1 MAGESIRPGEIIL
14 WVLGY
19 LGVMLFYTALDVAL
33 WRKAFPKCGRAL
45 DLAAM
50 ALCLAGYF
58 VLLKRAGRMP
68 EVFAH
73 ISLWNI
79 GLALACS
86 AGFFLLLD
94 KGLDPLLERLFPQSE
109 KAYQAALDALRQ
121 APVISLAQVC
131 LLAPAAEEILMR
143 GLVLGGLRGSIGL
156 TGALLIS
163 SVLFAAFHFNMV
175 QTLSALVCGLALGLL
190 YAHTGSLFCCILAH
204 GGYNLLS
211 WLAMTG
217 LFHPRS

>member
-1 MAGESIRPGEIIL
+1 MAGESMRPGEIIL

-33 WRKAFPKCGRAL
+33 WRKAFPKGARVLNLITMC
-45 DLAAM
+45 
-50 ALCLAGYF
+50 LCLAGYLA
-58 VLLKRAGRMP
+58 LLKQAGRMP
-68 EVFAH
+68 SVFARITP
-73 ISLWNI
+73 ISI
-79 GLALACS
+79 VLALACS

-109 KAYQAALDALRQ
+109 KAYQSALDTLRQ
-121 APVISLAQVC
+121 SPVTSLIQVC

-143 GLVLGGLRGSIGL
+143 GVVLGGLKESLGV
-156 TGALLIS
+156 TAALLVS
-163 SVLFAAFHFNMV
+163 SLLFAAFHFNMV

-190 YAHTGSLFCCILAH
+190 YVHTGSLFCCILAH

-211 WLAMTG
+211 CLAMTD